1 MTSQN
6 LLGEFTWLINTIR
19 DAGQITFAELQHK
32 WLDSKVGNGRELQ
45 RSTFNRH
52 RDAIRELYNINID
65 CDLRTYKYF
74 ISNSTVFD
82 EDTVQ
87 NWVITTLTVNNIMGG
102 GLAVQD
108 RILLEQ
114 IPCDSYL
121 ETVINAMKNKVRLA
135 MSYLRYGKKI
145 ATKVVV
151 DPYCL
156 KLFNRRWYL
165 LAHVRKEGEEGYAPT
180 DRYIVYAFDR
190 IQSLTLTDERFEM
203 LPEFNAQ
210 AFFSECFGV
219 VAGDGTPAETIRL
232 RVFGVQR
239 HYLRDLP
246 LHHTQRL
253 VRQREEYDDY
263 ELVLRPTIDF
273 CNHLLSLGPTVKV
286 LQPKKLATRL
296 CKMLEETLALYRK
309 EEQ

>member
-19 DAGQITFAELQHK
+19 NAGRITFADLQQK
-32 WLDSKVGNGRELQ
+32 WLRSNVSNGRPLQ

-52 RDAIRELYNINID
+52 RDAIRELYNVYID
-65 CDLRTYKYF
+65 CDLRTYQYY
-74 ISNSTVFD
+74 ISNSEVFN

-87 NWVITTLTVNNIMGG
+87 NWVITTLTVNNIMGD

-114 IPCDSYL
+114 IPCDRYL
-121 ETVINAMKNKVRLA
+121 ETVISAMKNKVRLQ
-135 MSYLRYGKKI
+135 MSYLRYGKRV
-145 ATKVVV
+145 ASQVVV
-151 DPYCL
+151 EPYCL

-165 LAHVRKEGEEGYAPT
+165 LAHIRLGDAEGYSFT
-180 DRYIVYAFDR
+180 DRYVVYAFDR
-190 IQSLTLTDERFEM
+190 IQSLTPTDEKFEL
-203 LPEFNAQ
+203 LPDFNAQ
-210 AFFSECFGV
+210 TFFSECFGV
-219 VAGDGTPAETIRL
+219 VAGDGTPAETIHL

-263 ELVLRPTIDF
+263 ELQLRPTIDF
-273 CNHLLSLGPTVKV
+273 CNHLLSLGSSVKV
-286 LQPKKLATRL
+286 LKPKKLATHL
-296 CKMLEETLALYRK
+296 CQMMEETLALYRK
-309 EEQ
+309 